1 MPTQHHYVD
10 KEPDLD
16 EIDIL
21 DIRQSYEDASPE
33 MIMSNCRKLE
43 MKWCR
48 VESKRTKDILDLNG
62 MKDLGYAQ
70 LLLEIPDRVDERNST
85 SLVAMAEKAMQRQV
99 EHVTSM

>member
-1 MPTQHHYVD
+1 MPTQHHFVD

-43 MKWCR
+43 MKWCL

-62 MKDLGYAQ
+62 TKDVGYAQ
-70 LLLEIPDRVDERNST
+70 LLLEIPDRVD
-85 SLVAMAEKAMQRQV
+85 
-99 EHVTSM
+99 